1 MKYCGR
7 DYSGEKGEVMANTI
21 DFENMDEN
29 QIISLAQQG
38 NDEAMD
44 LMLEKYKSMVRALSR
59 PLFLMDGDQDDLIQ
73 EGMIGLFKAVNGYNI
88 QMGASFGTFAKQCIN
103 RQMYSAIKISNRQK
117 NIPLNYY
124 ISLDSGN
131 EGTGSEKGK
140 DFIADKFLEAAW
152 QNPEDIIIDQENAR
166 IMRRRLYSRLSDFER
181 QVLDLYL
188 QGISYQEIAVRMN
201 KTPKT
206 IDNALQRIKRK
217 LQKYLA

>member
-1 MKYCGR
+1 MT
-7 DYSGEKGEVMANTI
+7 DI
-21 DFENMDEN
+21 DFDNMDEN
-29 QIISLAQQG
+29 QIIALAQQG

-59 PLFLMDGDQDDLIQ
+59 PLFLIDGDQDDLIQ
-73 EGMIGLFKAVNGYNI
+73 EGMIGLFKAVNGYNVN
-88 QMGASFGTFAKQCIN
+88 MGASFGTFARQCIN

-124 ISLDSGN
+124 VSIYSRNEDVDS
-131 EGTGSEKGK
+131 ETGK
-140 DFIADKFLEAAW
+140 DFMVDKFLEATQ

-166 IMRRRLYSRLSDFER
+166 MMRQHLYSRLSDFER

-188 QGISYQEIAVRMN
+188 QGISYQEIAVQMN

-206 IDNALQRIKRK
+206 VDNALQRIKRK
-217 LQKYLA
+217 LQKFLS

>member
-1 MKYCGR
+1 MT
-7 DYSGEKGEVMANTI
+7 DI
-21 DFENMDEN
+21 DFDNMDEN
-29 QIISLAQQG
+29 QIIGLAQQG

-59 PLFLMDGDQDDLIQ
+59 PLFLIDGDQDDLIQ
-73 EGMIGLFKAVNGYNI
+73 EGMIGLFKAVNGYNVN
-88 QMGASFGTFAKQCIN
+88 MGASFGTFARQCIN

-124 ISLDSGN
+124 VSIYSRNEDVDS
-131 EGTGSEKGK
+131 ETGK
-140 DFIADKFLEAAW
+140 DFMVDKFLEATQ

-166 IMRRRLYSRLSDFER
+166 MMRQHLYSRLSDFER

-188 QGISYQEIAVRMN
+188 QGISYQEIAVQMN

-206 IDNALQRIKRK
+206 VDNALQRIKRK
-217 LQKYLA
+217 LQKFLS